1 MAVTTTAGDV
11 GQVSTENRRELA
23 NDGAPRPPASDDTG
37 REAAIL
43 SIKQALVTSRL
54 TLAGSDAGADP
65 YNARQRKNPHL
76 EWARRRRF

>member
-1 MAVTTTAGDV
+1 V
-11 GQVSTENRRELA
+11 GQVSTTSKRDFASEVR
-23 NDGAPRPPASDDTG
+23 RPPASDDTG
-37 REAAIL
+37 REAVML